1 MRSEQAPTKIRRR
14 DRLEVSSIIRRRT
27 DTHTHHDRSL
37 CTTKVPLKYGGH
49 KLEDNR
55 RSEDL
60 LPRPGHREDR
70 SISGRRFAFFFSRS
84 FSCRGGA
91 MFPLYLL
98 RRRLTPSSLRSP
110 LRDDFPLF
118 FQKPENRYTTRSA
131 AATPGGKKDSKE
143 EHKGVVKLVG
153 PRVDHDV
160 PLVYEGEASS
170 APRARTELIRKSGPK
185 RGRGVV
191 VGADAKAAKPPPP
204 S

>member
-1 MRSEQAPTKIRRR
+1 M
-14 DRLEVSSIIRRRT
+14 
-27 DTHTHHDRSL
+27 HD
-37 CTTKVPLKYGGH
+37 KVPLKYSGH

-70 SISGRRFAFFFSRS
+70 SSSGRRFAFFVSRS

-91 MFPLYLL
+91 MFSLYLL
-98 RRRLTPSSLRSP
+98 RRRLTPSALLSATI
-110 LRDDFPLF
+110 FPSF
-118 FQKPENRYTTRSA
+118 SRNRKTG
-131 AATPGGKKDSKE
+131 TPPVQRPRRPGEEDSKE

-170 APRARTELIRKSGPK
+170 PPRARTELIRKSGPK

-191 VGADAKAAKPPPP
+191 VGADAKAAKPPPQN
-204 S
+204 